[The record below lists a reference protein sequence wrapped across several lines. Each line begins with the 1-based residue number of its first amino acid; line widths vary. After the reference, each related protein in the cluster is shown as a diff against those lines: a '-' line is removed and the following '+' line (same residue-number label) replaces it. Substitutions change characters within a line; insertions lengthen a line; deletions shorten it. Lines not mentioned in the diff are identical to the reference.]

1 VAPFVV
7 GSYIDIRQLN
17 LPALPLRWKSRGAI
31 IRPSDLIHQMHDASE
46 IPEIRR
52 FLDGLRRKLKAPE
65 SVAVP
70 APDDKSA
77 AAVLV
82 PLMRRDDGGLDVL
95 YTRRSDRLASHR
107 GQVAFPGG
115 RFDRRDTSLLA
126 SALRETHEEV
136 GIAPDQIRVIGTF
149 PGRRTMA
156 TNISVTPFVGI
167 VEGDPILTPDPKEVA
182 DIFRV
187 PLEALSDPR
196 YRSSYRWKRPGQSTE
211 SDYPA
216 IHYGGQVIWGL
227 TYSFTQTFLEL
238 IHDRDSIR
246 RHRHPPLTNSK

>member
-1 VAPFVV
+1 
-7 GSYIDIRQLN
+7 
-17 LPALPLRWKSRGAI
+17 
-31 IRPSDLIHQMHDASE
+31 MHDTSE
-46 IPEIRR
+46 ILELRQ
-52 FLDGLRRKLKAPE
+52 FFDGLRRKLKAPE
-65 SVAVP
+65 LVALP
-70 APDDKSA
+70 APDDRRA

-82 PLMRRDDGGLDVL
+82 PLMRRVGGGLDVL

-115 RFDRRDTSLLA
+115 RFDRRDTSLMA
-126 SALRETHEEV
+126 AALRETHEEV
-136 GIAPDQIRVIGTF
+136 GIPPEQIRVLGTF

-156 TNISVTPFVGI
+156 TNISVTPFVGM
-167 VEGDPILTPDPKEVA
+167 VEGDPVLKPDPKEVA
-182 DIFRV
+182 EIFRV

-196 YRSSYRWKRPGQSTE
+196 YRSSYRWKRPGQSTA

-238 IHDRDSIR
+238 IHGRDTLE
-246 RHRHPPLTNSK
+246 RHRHPPLTSSK

>member
-1 VAPFVV
+1 
-7 GSYIDIRQLN
+7 
-17 LPALPLRWKSRGAI
+17 
-31 IRPSDLIHQMHDASE
+31 MHEASE
-46 IPEIRR
+46 IPEIRQ
-52 FLDGLRRKLKAPE
+52 FLDRLRRRLKSPE
-65 SVAVP
+65 TVAMP
-70 APDDKSA
+70 APGDKRA

-82 PLMRRDDGGLDVL
+82 PLMRRDGGGLDVL
-95 YTRRSDRLASHR
+95 YTRRSDRLASHS

-115 RFDRRDTSLLA
+115 RFDRRDSSLMA

-136 GIAPDQIRVIGTF
+136 GIAPDQVRIIGTF

-167 VEGDPILTPDPKEVA
+167 VEGNPILTPDPKEVA
-182 DIFRV
+182 EIFRV

-196 YRSSYRWKRPGQSTE
+196 HRSTYRWKRPGQSSE

-238 IHDRDSIR
+238 IRDRESLE
-246 RHRHPPLTNSK
+246 RHRHPPLISSK